1 MKITKTAYALKAYA
15 SSYNVEILNSFN
27 PKLQHKDTEFA
38 IKNKLKKILTQL
50 RVFKFVTTIVL
61 VLKKIENEN
70 KTKYDTFCSQSKA
83 ETIINESDLD
93 DNVFKSIY
101 STVKSNIQK
110 HLGKCPDC
118 INDSVIE
125 HNINITKYN
134 PLAGNS
140 YIKLPKDLDHLRKG
154 LINI

>member
-27 PKLQHKDTEFA
+27 PKLQHKDNEFA
-38 IKNKLKKILTQL
+38 IKSKLKKILTQL

-83 ETIINESDLD
+83 EKIINESDLD

-101 STVKSNIQK
+101 RTVKSNIQ
-110 HLGKCPDC
+110 
-118 INDSVIE
+118 
-125 HNINITKYN
+125 
-134 PLAGNS
+134 
-140 YIKLPKDLDHLRKG
+140 
-154 LINI
+154 